1 MEIIQSSGPSLVS
14 LLRGVSGMLVL
25 IFIAFLLSDNR
36 RAISWKT
43 VGIGLFIQIL
53 IAVGVLKINFIK
65 NIFEILGGFFI
76 KVLEFTGEGTKML
89 LGEFGN
95 IETYGFIFVF
105 QALPVIIFFS
115 ALTSILYYF
124 GVIQKIVGFLAWG
137 LTRIFKI
144 SGAESL
150 SVAGNIFLGQ
160 TEAPLLIKAYLEKM
174 NRSEI
179 FLVMVGG
186 MATVAGSVLGAYI
199 GFLGGNDSTLRL
211 EFAKSLLAASVMAA
225 PGAIV
230 IGKIIYPQTEIVE
243 NDVNISKE
251 KIGSNLL
258 SAISIGTGEGIKMAV
273 NVGAMLLVFIALIAM
288 LSNIFSVIG
297 DVLGINYW
305 ISKNTIYS
313 NLSIEFLLGYLFAPI
328 VWIIGVAK
336 EDIALMGQL
345 LGVKLVASEFVGYTQ
360 LVELKNELNPIHFS
374 YQKSIIMATYMLCGF
389 ANFASIGIQIGGIGI
404 IAPKIKKILTEL
416 GLKAMI
422 AGTLVSLMSATI
434 AGIILG

>member
-1 MEIIQSSGPSLVS
+1 MEIIQSTGPSLVS
-14 LLRGVSGMLVL
+14 LLRGVTGMLVL
-25 IFIAFLLSDNR
+25 IFIAFLLSNNR

-199 GFLGGNDSTLRL
+199 GFLGGNDPILRL

-243 NDVNISKE
+243 NDVTISKE

-297 DVLGINYW
+297 DVLGINNW

>member
-1 MEIIQSSGPSLVS
+1 MEIIQSTGPTLISF
-14 LLRGVSGMLVL
+14 LRGIIGMLVL
-25 IFIAFLLSDNR
+25 IFIAFLLSNNR

-53 IAVGVLKINFIK
+53 IAVGVLKIKFIK
-65 NIFEILGGFFI
+65 NIFEIIGGFFI
-76 KVLEFTGEGTKML
+76 KVLEYTGEGTKML

-199 GFLGGNDSTLRL
+199 GFLGGNDPILRL

-243 NDVNISKE
+243 NDVTISKE

-288 LSNIFSVIG
+288 LSNIFSLIG

>member
-1 MEIIQSSGPSLVS
+1 MEIIQSTGPTLISF
-14 LLRGVSGMLVL
+14 LRGIIGMLVL
-25 IFIAFLLSDNR
+25 IFIAFLLSNNR

-53 IAVGVLKINFIK
+53 IAVGVLKIKFIK
-65 NIFEILGGFFI
+65 NIFEIIGGFFI
-76 KVLEFTGEGTKML
+76 KVLEYTGEGTKML

-199 GFLGGNDSTLRL
+199 GFLGGNDPILRL

-230 IGKIIYPQTEIVE
+230 IGKIIYPQIEIVE

-288 LSNIFSVIG
+288 LSNIFSLIG

-404 IAPKIKKILTEL
+404 IAPKIKKILTQL